1 MIPEGVTQIG
11 KEAFLDCHSLS
22 SVSIPESVT
31 KTGESS
37 FVRCNSLSSLS
48 IPSGVTEIC
57 KDAFRECETLSD
69 VKFGGTKAEWKS
81 VKKGR
86 GWHKDSPAKSVI
98 CTDGKVKL

>member
-1 MIPEGVTQIG
+1 MADILKIEDGVLEECTD
-11 KEAFLDCHSLS
+11 KNAT
-22 SVSIPESVT
+22 SVV
-31 KTGESS
+31 
-37 FVRCNSLSSLS
+37 

-69 VKFGGTKAEWKS
+69 VKFGGTIAEWKS